1 VAAFASRIV
10 SADPQAAVQW
20 AATISDAIMRDTET
34 VAALQAWFEADPTN
48 ASGWIANAGLP
59 DQIKARFLPPQ
70 D

>member
-1 VAAFASRIV
+1 
-10 SADPQAAVQW
+10 VQW
-20 AATISDAIMRDTET
+20 AATITDASMRDTVT

-48 ASGWIANAGLP
+48 AGGWIANAGLP

>member
-1 VAAFASRIV
+1 
-10 SADPQAAVQW
+10 VQW

-34 VAALQAWFEADPTN
+34 VAVLQAWFEADPTN
-48 ASGWIANAGLP
+48 ASWWIANAGLP